1 MAAVDSD
8 VEPLPRG
15 GFRCCLCHVTTAN
28 RPSLDAHLGGRKH
41 RHLVE
46 LRASRKAQGLRSV
59 FVSGFPRDVDSTQLS
74 VYFQSFGPVASVV
87 MDKDKGVFAI
97 VEMGDVAAQEA
108 VLSQPQH
115 SLGGRRLR
123 VRPREQKEFQRPAAK
138 SPKGAAPD
146 SHQLARALAEVPDVG
161 AQMVKLVGLRELSE
175 AERQLRSLV
184 VALVQE
190 VFTEFFPG
198 CVVHPFGSSIN
209 SFDVH
214 GCDLDLFL
222 DLGNL
227 EEPLPAAKAP
237 ESPSLDSALAS
248 PLDPQALSGM
258 PASLPGSPPP
268 ASPQD
273 SEALD
278 FETPSFSVAP
288 QTPDS
293 ALASETLASPQSLP
307 PASPLQED
315 RAEEDLGKS
324 LDQAEALK
332 GEPTEGAAMLELVG
346 SILRGCVPGVYRV
359 QAVPSARRPVVKF
372 CHRPSGLHGDVSLS
386 NRLALH
392 NSRFLSLC
400 SELDGRVRPLV
411 YTLRCWAQGRG
422 LSGSGPLLSNYALTL
437 LVIYF
442 LQTREPP
449 VLPTVSQL
457 TQKAGEGDQ
466 VVVDGW
472 DCSFPRDVSGLE
484 PSTNT
489 EPLSSLLA
497 QFFACVSCWD
507 LRGSLLS
514 LREGQ
519 ALPVAG
525 GLPVALWGGL
535 RLGPLNLQDP
545 FDLSHNVAANVTSR
559 VAGRLQNCCRAA
571 ASYCRSLQYQQRSSR
586 GRDWGLLPL
595 LQPSSPS
602 ALLSTTPIP
611 LPPAPFTQLT
621 AALAQLFREALGC
634 HIEQGTKRARPE
646 GGGAGESPQ
655 GGSSK
660 RLRREGQRQSCEA
673 GPAEQHPCAGS
684 PGEDG
689 VEEMVVE
696 VGETVQDWAMQSP
709 GQPGEL
715 SLTTGEHLAPG
726 ERAPPGPVAL
736 AEQDPTGPGAAQER
750 PQGKAG
756 QGPSHCAVSWRCV
769 LWHRVW
775 QGRRRARRRLQQQ
788 AKAGSGAE
796 WLAMEVQVTQ
806 ELRGLSREQRPE
818 AEALLTFVASASQA
832 AQTLT
837 VTPLHDPQGLFP
849 ELHHFLQGFFPQ
861 ALRHL
866 LK

>member
-1 MAAVDSD
+1 
-8 VEPLPRG
+8 
-15 GFRCCLCHVTTAN
+15 
-28 RPSLDAHLGGRKH
+28 
-41 RHLVE
+41 
-46 LRASRKAQGLRSV
+46 
-59 FVSGFPRDVDSTQLS
+59 
-74 VYFQSFGPVASVV
+74 

-97 VEMGDVAAQEA
+97 VEMGDIGTREA

-115 SLGGRRLR
+115 SLGGHRLR
-123 VRPREQKEFQRPAAK
+123 VRPREQKEFQSPASK

-146 SHQLARALAEVPDVG
+146 SHQLAKALAEAPDVG

-184 VALVQE
+184 VALMQE

-222 DLGNL
+222 DLGDL
-227 EEPLPAAKAP
+227 EESQPAPKAP

-248 PLDPQALSGM
+248 PLDPQALACT
-258 PASLPGSPPP
+258 PASPPDSQP
-268 ASPQD
+268 PSPQD

-278 FETPSFSVAP
+278 FETPSSSLAP

-315 RAEEDLGKS
+315 RGEGDLGKA
-324 LDQAEALK
+324 LELAEALR
-332 GEPTEGAAMLELVG
+332 GEKAEGVAMLELVG

-359 QAVPSARRPVVKF
+359 QTVPSARRPVVKF

-437 LVIYF
+437 LVVYF
-442 LQTREPP
+442 LQTRDPP
-449 VLPTVSQL
+449 VLPSASQL
-457 TQKAGEGDQ
+457 TQKAGEGEQ
-466 VVVDGW
+466 VEVDGW
-472 DCSFPRDVSGLE
+472 DCSFPRDASRLE
-484 PSTNT
+484 PSTNK

-497 QFFACVSCWD
+497 QFFSCVSCWD

-525 GLPVALWGGL
+525 GLLSNRWEGL
-535 RLGPLNLQDP
+535 RLGPMNLQDP

-571 ASYCRSLQYQQRSSR
+571 ASYCRSLQYQRRSCR

-602 ALLSTTPIP
+602 SLLSATPIP

-621 AALAQLFREALGC
+621 AALAQVLREALGC
-634 HIEQGTKRARPE
+634 HIEQGTKRLWSDRGGPE
-646 GGGAGESPQ
+646 ESPQ
-655 GGSSK
+655 GGTSK
-660 RLRREGQRQSCEA
+660 RLKLDGQERSCEEGQE
-673 GPAEQHPCAGS
+673 EQQGCIGDHS
-684 PGEDG
+684 EDG

-696 VGETVQDWAMQSP
+696 VGEMVQDWVQSP
-709 GQPGEL
+709 RRPGEPPQ
-715 SLTTGEHLAPG
+715 TPGKQLAPG
-726 ERAPPGPVAL
+726 EEVQLGPAAL
-736 AEQDPTGPGAAQER
+736 AEQGPKGPEAAREGSRGETGKGVGLSSE
-750 PQGKAG
+750 
-756 QGPSHCAVSWRCV
+756 SWRCA

-788 AKAGSGAE
+788 TKGRGGGGAGTAE
-796 WLAMEVQVTQ
+796 WLAVEAQVTQ
-806 ELRGLSREQRPE
+806 ELRALSSAARRPE
-818 AEALLTFVASASQA
+818 AEPLLTFVASASQA
-832 AQTLT
+832 DQTLT
-837 VTPLHDPQGLFP
+837 VTPIQDSQGLFP
-849 ELHHFLQGFFPQ
+849 DLYHFLQVFLPQ
-861 ALRHL
+861 ALRNL
-866 LK
+866 LE